1 MCGGDETGCTCQ
13 VVSFDIIERH
23 NCPFGMQNYG
33 IAYFRRTTDPKVA
46 HPGIK
51 AEHP

>member
-23 NCPFGMQNYG
+23 NCPLGVGFCDKGMG
-33 IAYFRRTTDPKVA
+33 R
-46 HPGIK
+46 
-51 AEHP
+51 